1 MLKRIFSK
9 KSGFTL
15 VEIIIAF
22 AVFAIMSAMILQI
35 LNVVAFQRKSNT
47 ELSETIDEQEQYLIE
62 HNKNP
67 FDAGAAMDGT
77 LSFDFGAGG
86 KFDVSYQMN
95 GATETGEVDGLAYF
109 VSDKAVNTTP
119 PDDDDDDDD
128 NDDFNDN
135 GGSQMD
141 RFNTRLTGTRGFE
154 YIKVAQVKKVREEN
168 YLGKTVYVYAFDLVA
183 NASANMLATDVPYA
197 NYRLYFYTKSGS
209 VAPIAFANYLNDA
222 NPTADLGSI
231 GSKSPIKSWT
241 GATKSSPDTYNVYTA
256 SITSTNGIRI
266 GSPFKGGGDFNSVS
280 DGDFVCKICGTV
292 FHKVNWGW
300 KDNIAPWRQCPS
312 DQSQQCGNNIASS
325 TGVRFTDTNHTRI
338 EVAFT
343 VDPELTVDSFGA
355 NSENGVYKANANIG
369 GNDTG
374 PNIYGAFPK

>member
-67 FDAGAAMDGT
+67 FDAGADTDGT

-86 KFDVSYQMN
+86 KFDVPYQMN

-109 VSDKAVNTTP
+109 VADKAEMTTP
-119 PDDDDDDDD
+119 PEEDDDDDDD
-128 NDDFNDN
+128 DDFNDN

-141 RFNTRLTGTRGFE
+141 RFNTRLTGTRGFD
-154 YIKVAQVKKVREEN
+154 YIKINKVSSYVGKKTSTTQKWTCNVCGRSWDDGDQWWSGNGGNTRCPSGSGENCSAHCSWKKVAISSGDDC
-168 YLGKTVYVYAFDLVA
+168 YIYCFDICA
-183 NASANMLATDVPYA
+183 QAGSAMSKGDVGYA
-197 NYRLYFYTKSGS
+197 NYRLYFYDKNGNP
-209 VAPIAFANYLNDA
+209 VNIVFANYLNDA
-222 NPTADLGSI
+222 NPNAELTAIS
-231 GSKSPIKSWT
+231 SKSEISSAT
-241 GATKSSPDTYNVYTA
+241 GATSNSPSQYNLYTA
-256 SITSTNGIRI
+256 SITGPNGIRI
-266 GSPFKGGGDFNSVS
+266 GTPF
-280 DGDFVCKICGTV
+280 
-292 FHKVNWGW
+292 
-300 KDNIAPWRQCPS
+300 Q
-312 DQSQQCGNNIASS
+312 GNGI
-325 TGVRFTDTNHTRI
+325 RFDSNNHTRI
-338 EVAFT
+338 EVGFT

-355 NSENGVYKANANIG
+355 NSENGVYRAEAVVG
-369 GNDTG
+369 GNSTG